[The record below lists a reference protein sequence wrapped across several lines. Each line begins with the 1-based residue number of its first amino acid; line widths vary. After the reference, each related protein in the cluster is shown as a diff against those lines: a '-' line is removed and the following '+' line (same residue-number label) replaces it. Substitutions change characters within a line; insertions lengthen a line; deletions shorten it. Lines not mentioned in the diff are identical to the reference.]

1 MYVLPVQ
8 PIEEWAAARI
18 QSFPLSAIKGAAIGV
33 DASYYLDLRLN
44 KNCNEPLLHALG
56 GFPYTLKRLVEEDV
70 QSLKKLDIS
79 LVFVFN
85 GLDFRNREQPASKS
99 LANRKAHEDGWQH
112 YAGGDP
118 GKTLADFSRASMQQK
133 KC

>member
-1 MYVLPVQ
+1 MYVQ
-8 PIEEWAAARI
+8 TAQSIEEWATASRI
-18 QSFPLSAIKGAAIGV
+18 TQTFPLSAIKGAAIGV

-44 KNCNEPLLHALG
+44 RNCPEPLLHALG
-56 GFPYTLKRLVEEDV
+56 GFPYALKKFVVQDV
-70 QSLKKLDIS
+70 QALKKLDIS

-85 GLDFRNREQPASKS
+85 GLDFRNRQQPASKS

-118 GKTLADFSRASMQQK
+118 EKTLADFTRASMQ
-133 KC
+133 